1 MSLQLLHQVFD
12 ETRRLAVAGS
22 ATAPG
27 DFRLKKLIEPL
38 RLAGAKAPV
47 FARLAESANA
57 LIAADEETAPD
68 ALLELLGLATAIRYT
83 QGETGLAGKIE
94 PLGAI
99 VPIARP
105 TEIPARTLQPLL
117 QALTRTGGGRYEVIA
132 EAYANGHFK
141 DVRLVRIAVVGLDD
155 SFSEIADLFAK
166 KIIPE
171 SYGPGIAPLIR
182 DAYDPKGK
190 NGSARRLQLLH
201 RFDPNGTRELVMQ
214 ALENGSKEV
223 RVAALSCL
231 GLHSDDVHILIEQ
244 TSAKA
249 QDVRTAAYW
258 GLTQMDGEEAVAA
271 LTKVMAGKELA
282 HAWRPIS
289 DSKGPRLLKEILAEF
304 RKELAELFTL
314 KDKKE
319 LSAKIERLGYFLHM
333 LKDRTDKDSEAMVL
347 ELFGLREK
355 LQKVKGD
362 TLSGSDLNL
371 DVVRAMAGGTKTM
384 AEVIAGN
391 HASLEADA
399 LGLVFQAALQN
410 LDPHRVFDNFSPYLM
425 PPGQVK
431 KAVQTAKS
439 NAIIQYLTWSFYG
452 EHCLDPRWLE
462 VAMRIDNI
470 GLIRGMGSPGNPML
484 IAYLKSKAEHLF
496 EYNPKAEQFRILVET
511 MVQLKH
517 PDATSYFLK
526 AVDAI
531 PPKAEYASLWS
542 LGNAIIGLP
551 KSTIPQ
557 LESFLTKFDEV
568 QANHWLTRI
577 EELRAKS
584 DVS

>member
-57 LIAADEETAPD
+57 LIAADEQTAPD

-94 PLGAI
+94 PLGAK

-201 RFDPNGTRELVMQ
+201 RFDPTGTRELVMQ

-249 QDVRTAAYW
+249 QDVRVAAYW

-371 DVVRAMAGGTKTM
+371 DVVRAMAGGTEQSVAAL
-384 AEVIAGN
+384 AESRM
-391 HASLEADA
+391 SLDGDA
-399 LGLVFQAALQN
+399 LRYATVAAFRHLSAG
-410 LDPHRVFDNFSPYLM
+410 RVYDLFAPLF
-425 PPGQVK
+425 
-431 KAVQTAKS
+431 TAKGKAEIVQDCVLANQQQANNGS
-439 NAIIQYLTWSFYG
+439 SGNARPG
-452 EHCLDPRWLE
+452 DPRWLDLAIASKKDDIVKE
-462 VAMRIDNI
+462 FARPGHEGLNDHLAVAFEQH
-470 GLIRGMGSPGNPML
+470 
-484 IAYLKSKAEHLF
+484 LKGFKKYEPLRWVV
-496 EYNPKAEQFRILVET
+496 QT
-511 MVQLKH
+511 MAAVGH
-517 PDATSYFLK
+517 PDFERSFFAAVGTLK
-526 AVDAI
+526 AKFECNTYYYAQLI
-531 PPKAEYASLWS
+531 PR
-542 LGNAIIGLP
+542 LP
-551 KSTIPQ
+551 KSAIPA
-557 LESFLTKFDEV
+557 LEAVIPKLSDSDGRIW
-568 QANHWLTRI
+568 ADRI